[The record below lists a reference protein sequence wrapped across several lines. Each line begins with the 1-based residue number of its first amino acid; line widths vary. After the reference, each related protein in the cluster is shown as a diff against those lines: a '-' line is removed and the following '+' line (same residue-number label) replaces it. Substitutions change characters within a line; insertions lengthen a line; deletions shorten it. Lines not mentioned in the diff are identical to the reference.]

1 LFVEKYN
8 KNSIFNSLIN
18 RYLNNINEIYKYDLF
33 IRKVLFN
40 DYMLKILKNNILKLN
55 KNNQYYIEVN
65 DIMNLVIDNINNIV
79 LFSSYTKK
87 EWLNILESFY
97 KNYKERLEFYL

>member
-1 LFVEKYN
+1 
-8 KNSIFNSLIN
+8 
-18 RYLNNINEIYKYDLF
+18 
-33 IRKVLFN
+33 
-40 DYMLKILKNNILKLN
+40 MLKILKNNILKLN